1 MMKYITEFISRSTKP
16 GTLLRREVPVLIS
29 SWEEDR
35 VGFLEIDLVAHCGE
49 TTTGE
54 YLNTLST
61 VDLASGWSERAGV
74 LGKSQQRVFAAL
86 KQIREQLPFEL
97 RGLHSDNGSE
107 FLNGMLLDYC
117 RAEQIAFSRGRPYRK
132 NDNAHIE
139 QKNWTLVRKLI
150 GYKRLETEAQLAW
163 LNALYSELLRPYN
176 NCFQPVMKLIA
187 KERQA
192 DGKVRKR
199 YDIAATPL
207 RRVLNSGAA
216 LPVRIKPLVDLY
228 TKVSPLALKRQIDRR
243 LAGMPAQL
251 EVEISA

>member
-1 MMKYITEFISRSTKP
+1 
-16 GTLLRREVPVLIS
+16 
-29 SWEEDR
+29 
-35 VGFLEIDLVAHCGE
+35 
-49 TTTGE
+49 
-54 YLNTLST
+54 
-61 VDLASGWSERAGV
+61 
-74 LGKSQQRVFAAL
+74 
-86 KQIREQLPFEL
+86 
-97 RGLHSDNGSE
+97 
-107 FLNGMLLDYC
+107 MLLDYC
-117 RAEQIAFSRGRPYRK
+117 RAEQIAFSLGRPYRK

-150 GYKRLETEAQLAW
+150 GYQRLETEAQLAW

-192 DGKVRKR
+192 DSKVRKR

-207 RRVLNSGAA
+207 RWVLKSGAA